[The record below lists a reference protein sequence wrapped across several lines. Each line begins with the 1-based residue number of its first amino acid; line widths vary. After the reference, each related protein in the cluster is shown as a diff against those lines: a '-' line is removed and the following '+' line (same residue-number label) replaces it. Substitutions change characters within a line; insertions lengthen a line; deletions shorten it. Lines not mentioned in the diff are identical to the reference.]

1 MPRLFVCKVNQFTHL
16 EYQQVFVDIFELLI
30 ELLIGILKLLIGI
43 WWLVF
48 RNRKLYSS
56 GSKQIIIWFDICEM
70 LVFKAICLFPNI
82 LFLWFVGYL
91 DCLANI
97 VYYI

>member
-1 MPRLFVCKVNQFTHL
+1 MPRLFVCKSNQFTYW
-16 EYQQVFVDIFELLI
+16 EYQQVFVDIFEFLI
-30 ELLIGILKLLIGI
+30 ELLIGI

-56 GSKQIIIWFDICEM
+56 GSKHIIIWFDICEM
-70 LVFKAICLFPNI
+70 LVFTAIYLFPNI

-91 DCLANI
+91 DYLVNI
-97 VYYI
+97 FYYI